1 MKKRGVD
8 KMNVGFVTV
17 KVKDMEESI
26 RFYTEFLGLSKMV
39 RFSPQP
45 GVDIVFLKDELG
57 NKVELIHNTHEPE
70 GSDVKSLVSIGFVV
84 ESVDNVLK
92 TVNEKN
98 IEIVRGPVETPNGQK
113 FVYVKD
119 PSGVEIEF
127 IQGFQL

>member
-1 MKKRGVD
+1 MKKRGAV

-26 RFYTEFLGLSKMV
+26 RFYTEFLGLSQMI

-98 IEIVRGPVETPNGQK
+98 IEIVRGPIKTPNGQK

-119 PSGVEIEF
+119 PNGVEIEF